1 MNIAERASAS
11 SQAPETVRATLVL
24 DKAFEDLEDEYALV
38 YLAFLPIAILQAAVA
53 FCADM
58 MAVHC
63 RGSAAWREFET
74 AFATD
79 VASVLGIDASRVV
92 IASITPGSVIVVFD
106 VMPADNS
113 DAAGMSL
120 ADVEAAFQG
129 SITLPTVGAQADLE
143 AEDDA
148 VPQSGLSA
156 PALAQA
162 SAARGGFGP
171 LLVVPA
177 CLAMLMTV

>member
-1 MNIAERASAS
+1 MPCVPARCYFAS
-11 SQAPETVRATLVL
+11 SCR
-24 DKAFEDLEDEYALV
+24 
-38 YLAFLPIAILQAAVA
+38 

-63 RGSAAWREFET
+63 RGSAAWRECET

-156 PALAQA
+156 PALAQ
-162 SAARGGFGP
+162 GGFGP